1 MFHRVKDAAKDLNL
15 SERFLRKLI
24 AEQRIP
30 YYRLSKRTIRVD
42 LNELR
47 EHMRSVAEGTLQ
59 TEPEAGSDG

>member
-15 SERFLRKLI
+15 SERFLRQLI

-42 LNELR
+42 LEELR
-47 EHMRSVAEGTLQ
+47 EYMRSTAESAANASKESVEL
-59 TEPEAGSDG
+59 